1 MEKKLQI
8 NAEPSNMGLIMYR
21 ANTLEANLIS
31 KKVLSVIK
39 KEKGHEIEVA
49 IQ

>member
-1 MEKKLQI
+1 
-8 NAEPSNMGLIMYR
+8 MGLIMYR
-21 ANTLEANLIS
+21 ANTLEANLIA